1 EGSAGA
7 AIPASPR
14 GSVAVEEQATTVR
27 TARVVVRRG
36 EVDCGVGGAYTRCRV
51 DLARRPGGYGP
62 PGRAA
67 FTGYLAIIGAGT
79 HRELLSGG
87 LAACRSIRSLI
98 ALRTSAERDWPA
110 SAARRV
116 SRATIAAGTSAVS
129 ITFLLLVIVP
139 LISTSRVKC
148 LASACL
154 R

>member
-1 EGSAGA
+1 MRVPSSRGARSGRCAYEAHALTPVSDEGSAGA

-98 ALRTSAERDWPA
+98 AL
-110 SAARRV
+110 
-116 SRATIAAGTSAVS
+116 
-129 ITFLLLVIVP
+129 
-139 LISTSRVKC
+139 
-148 LASACL
+148 
-154 R
+154 